1 MTSKRSLHVGVD
13 PTTSDLTDFTAVGGA
28 LLHAIA
34 ELAAAKCTAEATRR
48 TSVGRFLDRA
58 IPDSSHGTIDS
69 FAFARACL
77 PFLERPTAPDES
89 MRVPTASVLGESWRR
104 RPENVDPKNAEALEA
119 FLLDDERDRPCD
131 LLGLA

>member
-1 MTSKRSLHVGVD
+1 
-13 PTTSDLTDFTAVGGA
+13 
-28 LLHAIA
+28 
-34 ELAAAKCTAEATRR
+34 
-48 TSVGRFLDRA
+48 
-58 IPDSSHGTIDS
+58 
-69 FAFARACL
+69 
-77 PFLERPTAPDES
+77 